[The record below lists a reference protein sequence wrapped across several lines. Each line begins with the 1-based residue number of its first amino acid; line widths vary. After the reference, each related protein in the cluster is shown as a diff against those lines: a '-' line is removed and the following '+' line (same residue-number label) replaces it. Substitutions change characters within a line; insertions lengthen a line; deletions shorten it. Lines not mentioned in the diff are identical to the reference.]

1 MKLSV
6 AVAGVLLASSTF
18 AQERNAADTSSAVK
32 ATVRSES
39 IIRGPGTQS
48 FDNDTPVSRDGTD
61 GGTVGNLFFNSN
73 PTVNVT
79 VSQVEFALA
88 GNYSTSVV
96 MTIWDVNTGSAVVA
110 ARQLVNGATQPPA
123 TTARFTAA
131 VTAAPMLTGPFVA
144 GIRNT
149 DYGACVGNT
158 GLASTCDGVALT
170 AGASPAPAVP
180 GRGQRI
186 NFTSANFVP
195 TINTVATSGQALPGN
210 VNAIFRVTGTN
221 LPVELMRMEV
231 E

>member
-1 MKLSV
+1 M
-6 AVAGVLLASSTF
+6 AGIVLASGSL
-18 AQERNAADTSSAVK
+18 AQERQATDTSSAVQ

-48 FDNDTPVSRDGTD
+48 FDNDTPVSREGSD

-73 PTVNVT
+73 PTANVT

-96 MTIWDVNTGSAVVA
+96 MTIWDVNTGSAMVA
-110 ARQLVNGATQPPA
+110 ARQLVTGATQSPA
-123 TTARFTAA
+123 TAARFTAN

-144 GIRNT
+144 GIRNS
-149 DYGACVGNT
+149 DYAGCVGNT
-158 GLASTCDGVALT
+158 GLSSTCDGVALT
-170 AGASPAPAVP
+170 AGASPAPTVP

-186 NFTSANFVP
+186 NFTSAAFVP

-210 VNAIFRVTGTN
+210 VNAIFRVTGSN